1 MNDLVYA
8 HELKIWPMYYR
19 EVVDG
24 QKRFEIRRADRTFLA
39 GQMVRLREY
48 IPETAESGGG
58 YTGGQA
64 TILITYV
71 VTKFAG
77 IADGYCVFGFV
88 LLRDE

>member
-1 MNDLVYA
+1 MNVDYA
-8 HELKIWPMYYR
+8 HELKIWPTYYR

-24 QKRFEIRRADRTFLA
+24 QKRFEIRRADRAFLA

-48 IPETAESGGG
+48 LPETAESCGG
-58 YTGGQA
+58 YTGSEA

-71 VTKFAG
+71 VTKFEG
-77 IADGYCVFGFV
+77 IARGYCVFGFV